1 VRKSILNLRST
12 KPQPPR
18 FCDVIIDGD
27 DVILEVK
34 TDRDRIET
42 INWDDLEYQVQVAK
56 KIAANNSVKKLP
68 QVAP

>member
-1 VRKSILNLRST
+1 
-12 KPQPPR
+12 
-18 FCDVIIDGD
+18 
-27 DVILEVK
+27 VILEVK